1 MKVPGDVIGHLRERD
16 NFFIASHFNPEGDA
30 LGSSIALGM
39 ALKARGKN
47 VTVFNKDS
55 VPESYEF
62 LPGNDVITDSVPDS
76 IENLLLLDCNSL
88 DRAGLEKS
96 EVKHAVVIDHHK
108 TSNSFGDVQWV
119 IPDAPATGLMIF
131 YLIKEL
137 GVDISKDIAS
147 NLYTAIGIDTGI
159 FRYPNTT
166 SECLVVASELV
177 IMGADPGLIAERLFN
192 NYSKNRFMLLKEM
205 LSGIEMVDGIAVTV
219 VLDEMYRT
227 TGTVSADTEN
237 FVNYPLLMDEVK
249 VSMLLRQIGQKS
261 WKVSLRS
268 KGTIDI
274 SAVAAMFDGGGHR
287 NAAGCSISGKLKDAK
302 ADLLKAVQDVIKQ

>member
-1 MKVPGDVIGHLRERD
+1 MKVPGEVIGHLRERD